1 MVAPMRKHSSS
12 YLPTPNHHRDP
23 RTPVRRAELQRL
35 LPMWPH
41 ELADLSLNGRRRI
54 LQFLARALREER
66 RRCRAGHWTYD
77 LARHAALAQ
86 HMKWERGEL
95 EKLQRARS
103 LAQALKRHRVAK
115 QSENS

>member
-1 MVAPMRKHSSS
+1 MVAPMRKQSSS
-12 YLPTPNHHRDP
+12 HPPTQTQDGDP
-23 RTPVRRAELQRL
+23 RTNVRRAELQRL
-35 LPMWPH
+35 LPLWPH

-66 RRCRAGHWTYD
+66 RRCTAGHWTYD
-77 LARHAALAQ
+77 LARHAALAR

-103 LAQALKRHRVAK
+103 LAQTLRRRHIANL
-115 QSENS
+115 SENG

>member
-1 MVAPMRKHSSS
+1 MVAAMRKHSFSALS
-12 YLPTPNHHRDP
+12 TPNHHSDP

-95 EKLQRARS
+95 EKLQGARPP
-103 LAQALKRHRVAK
+103 AQALKRPRVVN
-115 QSENS
+115 QSENG

>member
-1 MVAPMRKHSSS
+1 MVAPMRKQSSS
-12 YLPTPNHHRDP
+12 YLPTPNHHSDP
-23 RTPVRRAELQRL
+23 CTPVRRAELQRL

-66 RRCRAGHWTYD
+66 RRCWAGHWTYD
-77 LARHAALAQ
+77 LARHAALAR

-103 LAQALKRHRVAK
+103 FAQALKRHRVAN
-115 QSENS
+115 QSENR

>member
-1 MVAPMRKHSSS
+1 MVASMRKQSSS
-12 YLPTPNHHRDP
+12 ILPAQNQYSDP
-23 RTPVRRAELQRL
+23 RTLVRRAELQRL

-77 LARHAALAQ
+77 LARHAALAR
-86 HMKWERGEL
+86 HMTWERGEL

-103 LAQALKRHRVAK
+103 LAQPLKRPHVADP
-115 QSENS
+115 SENR

>member
-1 MVAPMRKHSSS
+1 MRKQSSS
-12 YLPTPNHHRDP
+12 ILPAQNQYSDP
-23 RTPVRRAELQRL
+23 RTLVRRAELQRL

-77 LARHAALAQ
+77 LARHAALAR
-86 HMKWERGEL
+86 HMTWERGEL

-103 LAQALKRHRVAK
+103 LAQPLKRPHVADP
-115 QSENS
+115 SENR